1 MTFAGFVIRTSFS
14 KVFSITE
21 MGIPMVARNI
31 RCTVVAVTV
40 SDEHCTTRG
49 ALARD
54 ILPGADPYVAQ
65 LIRKLQDEVRE
76 ERRLQTL
83 VHTRQRFQVVDAS
96 DSFRTN

>member
-1 MTFAGFVIRTSFS
+1 V
-14 KVFSITE
+14 
-21 MGIPMVARNI
+21 VARNI

-40 SDEHCTTRG
+40 SDEHRMSRG

-76 ERRLQTL
+76 ERRLQAL
-83 VHTRQRFQVVDAS
+83 VRARQRFEIRNAL
-96 DSFRTN
+96 DSFTTN

>member
-1 MTFAGFVIRTSFS
+1 V
-14 KVFSITE
+14 
-21 MGIPMVARNI
+21 VARNRI

-40 SDEHCTTRG
+40 SADRVSDRG

-76 ERRLQTL
+76 ERRLQSL
-83 VHTRQRFQVVDAS
+83 VRSRSRFVIGDVL
-96 DSFRTN
+96 DSYAGN